1 MHSERQTQRM
11 KHSVRHDLGK
21 DGAKRVAESALKSYS
36 ERFAQYSPSVEW
48 QTPERASIG
57 FAVKGMS
64 LKGALEVKDS
74 SFELELDV
82 PFLMRPFQGK
92 AVGIIEEEIQ
102 AWIQKTKAGLA
113 G

>member
-1 MHSERQTQRM
+1 M
-11 KHSVRHDLGK
+11 KHSVRHDLGM
-21 DGAKRVAESALKSYS
+21 DGAKRVAELALKSYS
-36 ERFAQYSPSVEW
+36 ERFQQFSPSVEW
-48 QTPERASIG
+48 PTPDRAAIG
-57 FAVKGMS
+57 FSVKGMT
-64 LKGALEVKDS
+64 LKGALEVKEA

-102 AWIQKTKAGLA
+102 AWIQKTKAGTA